1 MCKVIGCDRKSMGQK
16 EYCRP
21 HYERLIRWGDP
32 LGKRR
37 IKGEA
42 KAYVDAILETGNWG
56 DECLVWPYPRRPD
69 GYAEFNHEKVKY
81 PLHQYACEYV
91 NGPKSEEN
99 PVCRHL
105 CGNGHLGCFNPNH
118 LVWGTYQENTL
129 DAVKHKTH
137 IKGEVH
143 QKVNLK
149 EADILEIYR
158 RAHSG
163 EDQRD
168 IAASFGI
175 TQPTVSAIKLGRT
188 WSWLTGAEKKDGYN
202 YYIPVSKRLS

>member
-1 MCKVIGCDRKSMGQK
+1 MCKVIDCDRENYGRKD
-16 EYCRP
+16 YCRS
-21 HYERLIRWGDP
+21 HYERFKKYGTP
-32 LGKRR
+32 LGGKR
-37 IKGEA
+37 IQGEA
-42 KAYVDAILETGNWG
+42 KSYVDRILEKGNWG
-56 DECLVWPYPRRPD
+56 DECLVWPYSRRPD
-69 GYAEFNHEKVKY
+69 GYAEFNHEKIKY

-91 NGPKSEEN
+91 NGPKSEEK

-118 LVWGTYQENTL
+118 LTWGTYKENTQDSIL
-129 DAVKHKTH
+129 HETVHRGERHQNVK
-137 IKGEVH
+137 
-143 QKVNLK
+143 LK

-188 WSWLTGAEKKDGYN
+188 WSWLTGAEKKDEYS
-202 YYIPVSKRLS
+202 YYIPASQRT